1 MKVKHNKMIRH
12 YSFLLVVGSMLLVS
26 CFKDKGNYD
35 IALPAEPVISNL
47 DTVYTAY
54 VGDSLIIEPRVT
66 APAGADIEFEWRIMV
81 PESISDTLYRFTGP
95 SLRIIFGLQSR
106 RYRTKLTLHN
116 KTNGMKYFHWFEIQG
131 VTEFTRGTT
140 VLSIENGTTQFSF
153 VKPDGT
159 VQARVYEA
167 INNKILPDNPL
178 HLFYLT
184 NQFTSN
190 TPLGY
195 WIITKNGGVRLN
207 VSTLMEDAI
216 NPNTLKDNFFTPPSV
231 IEVGSLQKNPEGV
244 MVGVINGKFYG
255 GATTTWDQSPT
266 YGMFGGFANGEYEL
280 DPHFIMTNINNN
292 ITYIAFEKNKKQF
305 IRINSYGV
313 PTYFGTDY
321 TVVNRSVFDPTS
333 VGMDLT
339 EMVQINSTD
348 TYAYCRDNT
357 GVMQELMFNVNFGGP
372 FTFTARHKR
381 PFIRQEL
388 FTDKTKLIATRSG
401 AIYIASGTAI
411 YRYNPLNEELRT
423 LNTAF
428 NSDITMLKLSEDEN
442 TLIVGTANSLV
453 YLNISVGNYGDLV
466 SRVDGIPG
474 APIDIQIRN

>member
-1 MKVKHNKMIRH
+1 MIRQ
-12 YSFLLVVGSMLLVS
+12 YSVLLMVCSMILVS

-35 IALPAEPVISNL
+35 VELPVEPVISNL

-54 VGDSLIIEPRVT
+54 VGDSLIIAPKVT
-66 APAGADIEFEWRIMV
+66 APAGADLEFEWRILV
-81 PESISDTLYRFTGP
+81 PEAISDTLYRFKGS
-95 SLRIIFGLQSR
+95 SLRTIFGLQG
-106 RYRTKLTLHN
+106 RYRVKLTVHN
-116 KTNGMKYFHWFEIQG
+116 KTNGMKYFHQFQIQG

-140 VLSIENGTTQFSF
+140 VLSVENGTTQFSF

-159 VQARVYEA
+159 VQPRIYEA
-167 INNKILPDNPL
+167 INNKILPDDPL
-178 HLFYLT
+178 HLFYLA
-184 NQFTSN
+184 NQFTGN

-195 WIITKNGGVRLN
+195 WIITRNSGVRLK
-207 VSTLMEDAI
+207 VSSLMEDAV
-216 NPNTLKDNFFTPPSV
+216 NPGTLKENFFTPPSV
-231 IEVGSLQKNPEGV
+231 IQVGSLQKNPQGV

-266 YGMFGGFANGEYEL
+266 YGMFGGFANGDYEL
-280 DPHFIMTNINNN
+280 DPHFIMTIINND
-292 ITYIAFEKNKKQF
+292 ITYIGFEKNKKQF
-305 IRINSYGV
+305 VRINSYGV
-313 PTYFGTDY
+313 PTYFGTEY
-321 TVVNRSVFDPTS
+321 SVANRNIFDPTS

-357 GVMQELMFNVNFGGP
+357 GVMQELMFNVNFNGP

-388 FTDKTKLIATRSG
+388 FTGKTKLIATRRG

-423 LNTAF
+423 LNTIF
-428 NSDITMLKLSEDEN
+428 NSDVTMLKLSDDEN
-442 TLIVGTANSLV
+442 TLIAGTANSLV

-474 APIDIQIRN
+474 SPIDIQIRN